1 MSKTMNKD
9 RLQAL
14 ANELAKDLKTPQDLS
29 DLSAQLTKMT
39 VEAALNAEMDY
50 FLDKE
55 EGNSRN
61 GYNRKQLK
69 GDHGQFE
76 LNTPRGRQSK
86 FEPQLFKKRQ
96 TRITGMDDQIMA
108 LYAKGMSTRDIV
120 DTFEEMYG
128 VDISP
133 ALVSQVTNSIM
144 ERIVEWQS
152 LPLEPLCP
160 IVYLDCIVVKIR
172 QDKRVINKAV
182 YLAPGINLEGK
193 KELPGMWLSE
203 NEGAKFWLSVLT
215 ELQNRGLQH
224 ISTVRSGLNYYIL
237 ISGSCFS
244 LSARYRVLA
253 SSCRVIFSI
262 PCSSIKDTLLCRACT
277 PSIFGLPHSNFRAF
291 WAGRHSRASKLYR
304 TSVICHPNWLGF
316 NCSSRL
322 SRQ

>member
-9 RLQAL
+9 KLQAL

-76 LNTPRGRQSK
+76 LNTPRDRQSK

-133 ALVSQVTNSIM
+133 A
-144 ERIVEWQS
+144 WS
-152 LPLEPLCP
+152 L
-160 IVYLDCIVVKIR
+160 R
-172 QDKRVINKAV
+172 
-182 YLAPGINLEGK
+182 
-193 KELPGMWLSE
+193 
-203 NEGAKFWLSVLT
+203 
-215 ELQNRGLQH
+215 
-224 ISTVRSGLNYYIL
+224 
-237 ISGSCFS
+237 
-244 LSARYRVLA
+244 
-253 SSCRVIFSI
+253 
-262 PCSSIKDTLLCRACT
+262 
-277 PSIFGLPHSNFRAF
+277 
-291 WAGRHSRASKLYR
+291 
-304 TSVICHPNWLGF
+304 
-316 NCSSRL
+316 
-322 SRQ
+322 

>member
-9 RLQAL
+9 KLQDL
-14 ANELAKDLKTPQDLS
+14 ANELAKDLKNPQDLS

-69 GDHGQFE
+69 GEHGQFE
-76 LNTPRGRQSK
+76 LNTPRDRQSK
-86 FEPQLFKKRQ
+86 FEPQLVKKRQ

-144 ERIVEWQS
+144 ECQ
-152 LPLEPLCP
+152 
-160 IVYLDCIVVKIR
+160 
-172 QDKRVINKAV
+172 VI
-182 YLAPGINLEGK
+182 L
-193 KELPGMWLSE
+193 
-203 NEGAKFWLSVLT
+203 VL
-215 ELQNRGLQH
+215 
-224 ISTVRSGLNYYIL
+224 L
-237 ISGSCFS
+237 IYF
-244 LSARYRVLA
+244 
-253 SSCRVIFSI
+253 
-262 PCSSIKDTLLCRACT
+262 
-277 PSIFGLPHSNFRAF
+277 
-291 WAGRHSRASKLYR
+291 
-304 TSVICHPNWLGF
+304 
-316 NCSSRL
+316 
-322 SRQ
+322 SRQMSCMALERHTSLWLHHFAYITLVISL

>member
-1 MSKTMNKD
+1 MIICGPNYRGCKNNCVN
-9 RLQAL
+9 AHCGG
-14 ANELAKDLKTPQDLS
+14 LK
-29 DLSAQLTKMT
+29 LTKMT

-120 DTFEEMYG
+120 DIFEEMYG

-133 ALVSQVTNSIM
+133 ALVSQVTNSVM

-152 LPLEPLCP
+152 RPLEPLCP

-182 YLAPGINLEGK
+182 YLAIQ
-193 KELPGMWLSE
+193 
-203 NEGAKFWLSVLT
+203 SVSRKWT
-215 ELQNRGLQH
+215 MPIRNWKVAMNRFIIEFEEQLAP
-224 ISTVRSGLNYYIL
+224 YI
-237 ISGSCFS
+237 
-244 LSARYRVLA
+244 
-253 SSCRVIFSI
+253 
-262 PCSSIKDTLLCRACT
+262 
-277 PSIFGLPHSNFRAF
+277 
-291 WAGRHSRASKLYR
+291 
-304 TSVICHPNWLGF
+304 
-316 NCSSRL
+316 
-322 SRQ
+322 